1 MIRLVVFVFIFA
13 ATLSCAKRTEMA
25 IRIPAAA
32 VDTVTKPEPEYEIR
46 PATLIPVTKNIND
59 AIGGYYVGLPAKY
72 NATIK
77 SYPLLVF
84 IHGGGQFGNGQLD
97 LPVLLN
103 EGIPQLYDEKIFPP
117 DFEVGGE
124 HFSFVMVAPQLRRNP
139 TNEELHSFIKYAQ
152 ENYRID
158 SSRIYLVGMSNGGR
172 ITCNVAAAYPWFFAA
187 IVPMAGV
194 PDSLGLE
201 VKTSRIAES
210 NLPVW
215 IFHNDS
221 DEVIDIRLPIRFV
234 ESIENYRPVIKP
246 RLTRFERPMG
256 LLGHDAWTRAT
267 NPQFRENNT
276 NIYEWMLSYHR

>member
-13 ATLSCAKRTEMA
+13 APLGCTKRTETSMT
-25 IRIPAAA
+25 IPAGA
-32 VDTVTKPEPEYEIR
+32 VGTITQPEPEYEIR
-46 PATLIPVTKNIND
+46 PANLIPVTKNIND
-59 AIGGYYVGLPAKY
+59 AIGGYYIGVPAKY
-72 NATIK
+72 NSSTK
-77 SYPLLVF
+77 PYPLLVF

-97 LPVLLN
+97 LPILLN
-103 EGIPQLYDEKIFPP
+103 EGIPELYDERIFPP

-124 HFSFVMVAPQLRRNP
+124 HFSFVMIAPQLRRNP
-139 TNEELHSFIKYAQ
+139 TSEELYSFIKYAQ

-172 ITCNVAAAYPWFFAA
+172 ITCNVAAAYPLLFAA

-201 VKTSRIAES
+201 AKTSRIAKS

-221 DEVIDIRLPIRFV
+221 DEVINIRLPIRFV
-234 ESIENYRPVIKP
+234 ESVDNHSPVIKP
-246 RLTRFERPMG
+246 RFTRFEQPMG